1 MINSKYSYYFNSPL
15 KIYMGGRGCVTD
27 PNTQE
32 SYYIP
37 RNRLKRSL
45 DGDLVRVSIFN
56 DNWGYPRAYLD
67 KIIERKSNSYVA
79 KVQCKGKKM
88 LASIYPFQSKQ
99 IIIKRNVKDYQ
110 NGDLVRIEIENWREN
125 HKSAYAK
132 VIKILSKHNE
142 ESNDFDYVFHKY
154 GLNKFAKHM
163 INQKHKDEFES
174 VLKSNSSNRVDL
186 TNMTTITIDPEE
198 AKDFD
203 DALSLICR
211 KDESD
216 IYIHIA
222 DVSSYV
228 TQGSDIDRNAHE
240 RGNSY
245 YFPEQTLH
253 MLPDELSTDYC
264 SLLPKK
270 TRLAFTVKITL
281 DNKLNVIDSKIFETL
296 IRSNKKFSYNE
307 VQKVIDDNNI
317 ENKFY
322 DILLKLR
329 NLTQLLK
336 QKRLSQSGL
345 DIQNNDLIFKHNNDG
360 NDTKIQVHQK
370 RWMDSQTIIEECML
384 LANKVAAQKMLD
396 AFKSTKINGIYRNHA
411 IPSNKNEVFLKD
423 LVHYISKKKISNS
436 SPNNAKFLN
445 DFLKLFQ
452 QKNNF
457 EFLPLLVMKRMQK
470 ANYSTVSNGHYG
482 LGFLNYTHFT
492 SPIRRYSDLMV
503 HRIIKG
509 EILDFGLIQKSIISS
524 NENEKKSQLSEREY
538 KNLKGLRILE
548 SQKSK
553 IFSGQILEIKGS
565 KIFIYEPKT
574 GIIGYLRKNNLP
586 SDRYILSGN
595 KLVLTGR
602 YKDLRYSVGQVVK
615 IKIKFVNLFSQEVSF
630 ELHF

>member
-1 MINSKYSYYFNSPL
+1 MKKNKYRYNFNSYL
-15 KIYMGGRGCVTD
+15 KIYNRGRGCVCD

-32 SYYIP
+32 KYYIP
-37 RNRLKRSL
+37 RNRLKRGL

-56 DNWGYPRAYLD
+56 DNWGYPKAYLE
-67 KIIERKSNSYVA
+67 KIIKRNSNSYVA
-79 KVQCKGKKM
+79 KVQCKGNRQ

-99 IIIKRNVKDYQ
+99 IIIKGNVEDFQ

-154 GLNKFAKHM
+154 GLNRFAKHK
-163 INQKHKDEFES
+163 IDQKHKNEFES
-174 VLKSNSSNRVDL
+174 VLQSNSSNRVDL
-186 TNMTTITIDPEE
+186 TDMVTITIDPEE

-228 TQGSDIDRNAHE
+228 TQGSDIDRNALE

-245 YFPEQTLH
+245 YFPEETLH
-253 MLPDELSTDYC
+253 MLPEELSTDYC
-264 SLLPKK
+264 SLLPKQS
-270 TRLAFTVKITL
+270 RLALTVKITL

-296 IRSNKKFSYNE
+296 IKSDKKFSYQK
-307 VQKVIDDNNI
+307 VQKIIDDNNI
-317 ENKFY
+317 NNEFY
-322 DILLKLR
+322 DTLLNLR
-329 NLTQLLK
+329 DLTQLLK
-336 QKRLSQSGL
+336 HKRLSQSGL
-345 DIQNNDLIFKHNNDG
+345 DIQNKELIFKHNNDG
-360 NDTKIQVHQK
+360 DDTKNQFHQK
-370 RWMDSQTIIEECML
+370 SWMDSQTIIEECML
-384 LANKVAAQKMLD
+384 LANKVAAKKMLN
-396 AFKSTKINGIYRNHA
+396 AFKSNKRLGIYRNHE
-411 IPSNKNEVFLKD
+411 IPSSKNDRFLRD
-423 LVHYISKKKISNS
+423 LIHYFSKEKISNS
-436 SPNNAKFLN
+436 SIGNAKFLN
-445 DFLKLFQ
+445 EFLKLFK

-457 EFLPLLVMKRMQK
+457 EFLPLLIMKRMQK

-482 LGFLNYTHFT
+482 LGFLHYTHFT

-509 EILDFGLIQKSIISS
+509 ETLDFSTIQKSINSS
-524 NENEKKSQLSEREY
+524 NENEKRSQLSEREY
-538 KNLKGLRILE
+538 KNLKGMRILE

-574 GIIGYLRKNNLP
+574 GIIGYLRKNDLP
-586 SDRYILSGN
+586 SDRYLLSDN

-602 YKDLRYSVGQVVK
+602 YKGLRYSVGQVVK
-615 IKIKFVNLFSQEVSF
+615 IKIKLVNLFSQEVSF
-630 ELHF
+630 GLHV

>member
-1 MINSKYSYYFNSPL
+1 MKNGKYRYYFNSPL
-15 KIYMGGRGCVTD
+15 RIYARGRGCVTD
-27 PNTQE
+27 PDTQE
-32 SYYIP
+32 TYYIP
-37 RNRLKRSL
+37 RNRLKRGL
-45 DGDLVRVSIFN
+45 DGDLVRVKIFN
-56 DNWGYPRAYLD
+56 DYWGYPRAYLD

-79 KVQCKGKKM
+79 KVQCKGKRR

-99 IIIKRNVKDYQ
+99 IIIKRNVEDYQ
-110 NGDLVRIEIENWREN
+110 NGDLVRIEIEDWREN

-132 VIKILSKHNE
+132 GIKILSKHNE
-142 ESNDFDYVFHKY
+142 ESNDFDYVFYKY
-154 GLNKFAKHM
+154 GLNRFSKHK
-163 INQKHKDEFES
+163 INQKHKEAFDS
-174 VLKSNSSNRVDL
+174 VLNRSYANRTDL
-186 TNMTTITIDPEE
+186 TDLTTLTIDPEE

-203 DALSLICR
+203 DALSLVCR
-211 KDESD
+211 KNESD

-228 TQGSDIDRNAHE
+228 TQGSDIDRNARE

-281 DNKLNVIDSKIFETL
+281 DNKLNIIDSTIFETI
-296 IRSNKKFSYNE
+296 IRSNKKFSYHE
-307 VQKVIDDNNI
+307 VQKIIDDSNI
-317 ENKFY
+317 DNKFY
-322 DILLKLR
+322 DILLNLR
-329 NLTQLLK
+329 KLTQLLK
-336 QKRLSQSGL
+336 QKRLSKSGL
-345 DIQNNDLIFKHNNDG
+345 DIQNNELIFKYNKDG
-360 NDTKIQVHQK
+360 NDTKIQVHHK
-370 RWMDSQTIIEECML
+370 SWMDSQTIIEECML

-396 AFKSTKINGIYRNHA
+396 AFKNTKINGIYRNHA
-411 IPSNKNEVFLKD
+411 IPNNKNEGFLKD
-423 LVHYISKKKISNS
+423 LIHYFSKEKVLNA

-445 DFLKLFQ
+445 NFLKLFQ

-457 EFLPLLVMKRMQK
+457 EFLSLLIMKRMQK
-470 ANYSTVSNGHYG
+470 ANYSSVSDGHYG

-509 EILDFGLIQKSIISS
+509 ELLDRNLIHKSIISS

-538 KNLKGLRILE
+538 KNLKGLRILD
-548 SQKSK
+548 SRKSK

-602 YKDLRYSVGQVVK
+602 YKGLRYSVGQVVK
-615 IKIKFVNLFSQEVSF
+615 IKIKFVNLFSQEASF
-630 ELHF
+630 ELHV